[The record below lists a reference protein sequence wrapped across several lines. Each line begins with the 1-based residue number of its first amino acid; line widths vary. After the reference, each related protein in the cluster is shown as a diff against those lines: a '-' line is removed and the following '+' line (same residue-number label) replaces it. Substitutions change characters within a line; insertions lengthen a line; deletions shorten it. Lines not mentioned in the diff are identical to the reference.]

1 MFSSVCDLAMDAL
14 ILVDSLIT
22 AVGDGLCDAEAS
34 KLIARTEVLLTGL
47 RVRQRLHIQL
57 QEGLHQERNERLS
70 RFSNSRSSWLPYP
83 PPSTGLP
90 QQAGVRPVIFGLAT
104 LHDPGDACMG
114 AAAASF
120 TASEHLARIGV
131 IEDLHKP
138 PACAHRCSHL
148 PFPLPATLPAK
159 RPLTLPPTRTT
170 TPGSLRGVVGTGA
183 LQFERAMQVHDF
195 ERATCRGVPIAERR
209 TAMLDHTSNSSPSS
223 TSFSERPRCG
233 RAYVQSRAQSPDPSV
248 GLALQ
253 PMTLT
258 LSSVTPTSRLS
269 PVTSTTIGMA
279 EEWSYV
285 RTHELRSTSSSA
297 TRRLSAKQ
305 RSRKLSASL

>member
-1 MFSSVCDLAMDAL
+1 MLDAL

-131 IEDLHKP
+131 IEDLH
-138 PACAHRCSHL
+138 
-148 PFPLPATLPAK
+148 
-159 RPLTLPPTRTT
+159 
-170 TPGSLRGVVGTGA
+170 
-183 LQFERAMQVHDF
+183 
-195 ERATCRGVPIAERR
+195 
-209 TAMLDHTSNSSPSS
+209 
-223 TSFSERPRCG
+223 
-233 RAYVQSRAQSPDPSV
+233 
-248 GLALQ
+248 
-253 PMTLT
+253 
-258 LSSVTPTSRLS
+258 
-269 PVTSTTIGMA
+269 
-279 EEWSYV
+279 
-285 RTHELRSTSSSA
+285 
-297 TRRLSAKQ
+297 
-305 RSRKLSASL
+305 

>member
-1 MFSSVCDLAMDAL
+1 M
-14 ILVDSLIT
+14 
-22 AVGDGLCDAEAS
+22 
-34 KLIARTEVLLTGL
+34 
-47 RVRQRLHIQL
+47 
-57 QEGLHQERNERLS
+57 
-70 RFSNSRSSWLPYP
+70 
-83 PPSTGLP
+83 
-90 QQAGVRPVIFGLAT
+90 
-104 LHDPGDACMG
+104 
-114 AAAASF
+114 
-120 TASEHLARIGV
+120 
-131 IEDLHKP
+131 P

-159 RPLTLPPTRTT
+159 RPLTLPPTRTI

>member
-1 MFSSVCDLAMDAL
+1 MQTCFHHVLRPS
-14 ILVDSLIT
+14 
-22 AVGDGLCDAEAS
+22 DGCLDFGGQLDHRCRGRLMRRRS
-34 KLIARTEVLLTGL
+34 KQAEVLLTGL

-183 LQFERAMQVHDF
+183 LQLERACMQVHDF